1 MARLDGSYDVLVVG
15 LGSMGG
21 AAAGTL
27 AARGLRV
34 LGLET
39 FGPAHDQGSAH
50 GGTRIVRQSY
60 YESPAY
66 VPLLRRAYEGWK
78 ELAQESGR
86 DLLRLCGGIYIG
98 DPQSPV
104 FTGSLAS
111 ARLHGLEHEVLDAA
125 EIAARFPTMRPPEHA
140 LGLYEANAGY
150 VRPEE
155 TVLANVDLARREGA
169 DLRFFEPVTHWAP
182 TQGGGVEVVT
192 SRGRYGAERL
202 VLAPG
207 AWVSTLLP
215 QPVPIVVERQIFYW
229 FDPDFT
235 AKVPYEAYVEG
246 HPVYLEET
254 DGNGQLYGFPMV
266 DGPAG
271 GLKLAFYRQNHGLTT
286 TPQTIDRTIHAEEIE
301 EMVQR
306 SRQLFPHLSGRLV
319 KASTCMY
326 ASAPDDAF
334 VLGPLG
340 GIPQVVLACGFS
352 GHGFKFVPVVGE
364 IVADLVQTGT
374 TPHDIA
380 LFDVARPAFSS
391 TRTP

>member
-27 AARGLRV
+27 AARGMRV

-182 TQGGGVEVVT
+182 TPGGGVEVVT

-306 SRQLFPHLSGRLV
+306 ARQLFPHLSGRLV